1 MIDIN
6 LHPTDRI
13 LRQFA
18 GASLLLFG
26 GLAANQWLMRGNPRT
41 AAALLVAAFVVG
53 VAGLVRPRAVRWLF
67 VAATLAAFPMG
78 WLLSQVMLVVL
89 FVAVITPV
97 ALLFKLR
104 GRDRLARHRRAEQT
118 SYWRPK
124 ASTGDMGRY
133 LRQY

>member
-1 MIDIN
+1 MIDVD
-6 LHPTDRI
+6 LHPTDRM

-18 GASLLLFG
+18 GAWLLVLG
-26 GLAANQWLMRGNPRT
+26 GLAANQWLIRGNPRI
-41 AAALLVAAFVVG
+41 AAALLVGAVVVG
-53 VAGLVRPRAVRWLF
+53 VVGFVRPRAVRWLF
-67 VAATLAAFPMG
+67 IAATLAAFPIG

-97 ALLFKLR
+97 ALLFKLG
-104 GRDRLARHRRAEQT
+104 GRDRLARHQRAEQT

-124 ASTGDMGRY
+124 ASTGDMRRY